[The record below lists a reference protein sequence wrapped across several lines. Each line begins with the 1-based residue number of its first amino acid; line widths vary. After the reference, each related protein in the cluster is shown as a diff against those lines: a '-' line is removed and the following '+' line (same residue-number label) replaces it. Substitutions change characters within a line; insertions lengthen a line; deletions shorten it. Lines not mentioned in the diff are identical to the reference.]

1 MKFHNLKVLK
11 KFWGNLINFRY
22 FPWLVKISFYSVVG
36 SYVSDR
42 SDVKKMHACPYKLFF
57 KSKVFISTNE
67 KSQID

>member
-1 MKFHNLKVLK
+1 MTCENKLLQ
-11 KFWGNLINFRY
+11 
-22 FPWLVKISFYSVVG
+22 SVVG